1 MFTSLGKSQNLGP
14 GEGAEILPGR
24 GLEFN
29 EGLKKI
35 PVTFPLENEDPNSK
49 TVLSE

>member
-14 GEGAEILPGR
+14 GEGGGDLARPWSRIQR
-24 GLEFN
+24 GVE
-29 EGLKKI
+29 KI